1 MTILGRKETR
11 LTYVRKPSKAEI
23 GKEMVRKVTRFVG
36 EVIVGRKMRNEHRK
50 PSKAEN
56 GKEMVRKVTNFDG
69 EVMVV

>member
-1 MTILGRKETR
+1 
-11 LTYVRKPSKAEI
+11 
-23 GKEMVRKVTRFVG
+23 MVRKVTSFVG